1 MDNGIILNEK
11 ELREARTRLI
21 AFDEALATEKSLRRL
36 ADGLPPEVVKQVTAT
51 MQLERE
57 DLSDAVSAYDTAKET
72 RKPAHLERRANKDP
86 GLMLIVARIAK
97 GYSQRDLAWRLGV
110 KEQQVQRYEA
120 DRYNSIS
127 IKNYA
132 RVAALLGV
140 KLSAAIE
147 PDQQFRGL
155 DQVIDNVSKADIK
168 KILKHGRENGWFD
181 ADTSEEQ
188 LRRLIAEN
196 RIDFGS
202 PALLRTGLNV
212 VDHSEDVLLH
222 AWRARVATRA
232 VHMADKGVEKYNP
245 ADTGWLAQLPKLSVL
260 SNGPKK
266 AQELL
271 FANGIIL
278 VPERQIQGLAIDGA
292 AFMVGAIPVIGLTLR
307 RDDIGNFWFS
317 LLYEV
322 GHVVLHR
329 LTGLRGGFF
338 DQFRE
343 DSPELTDP
351 DAQELEADAFASN
364 LLIPSELWRRS
375 PARIAKSPKVVE
387 KFANDVGIHPAIVFG
402 RIRKERNDYSLFAK
416 KISGKT
422 VRKQLIEQTIMETND
437 AAISSST

>member
-11 ELREARTRLI
+11 ELREARARLI
-21 AFDEALATEKSLRRL
+21 AFDEALTTEKSLRRL
-36 ADGLPPEVVKQVTAT
+36 ADGLPPEVVEQVTAT

-57 DLSDAVSAYDTAKET
+57 DLSDAISAYDTAKET
-72 RKPAHLERRANKDP
+72 GKPAHLERRANKDP

-97 GYSQRDLAWRLGV
+97 RYSQRDLAWRLGV

-147 PDQQFRGL
+147 PNQQFRGL
-155 DQVIDNVSKADIK
+155 DQVIDNVSKADIR

-232 VHMADKGVEKYNP
+232 IQMAGKGVEMYNP

-260 SNGPKK
+260 ADGPKK

-292 AFMVGAIPVIGLTLR
+292 AFMVGTIPVIGLTLR

-317 LLYEV
+317 LLHEV

-329 LTGLRGGFF
+329 LTGLSGGFF
-338 DQFRE
+338 DQFRDE
-343 DSPELTDP
+343 SSELTDS

-375 PARIAKSPKVVE
+375 AARIAKSPKVVE

-402 RIRKERNDYSLFAK
+402 RIRKERNDYSLFAN
-416 KISGKT
+416 KIGGKT
-422 VRKQLIEQTIMETND
+422 IRKQLIE
-437 AAISSST
+437 

>member
-11 ELREARTRLI
+11 ELREARLRLT
-21 AFDEALATEKSLRRL
+21 AFDEALATEESLRRV

-57 DLSDAVSAYDTAKET
+57 DLSDAVSAYDAAKDT
-72 RKPAHLERRANKDP
+72 GKPAHLERRADKDP

-147 PDQQFRGL
+147 PDQLFRGL

-181 ADTSEEQ
+181 TNTTEEQ

-232 VHMADKGVEKYNP
+232 AQMAEKGLEKYNP
-245 ADTGWLAQLPKLSVL
+245 ADTRWLAQLPKLSVL
-260 SNGPKK
+260 SDGPKK

-271 FANGIIL
+271 FANGIVL

-292 AFMVGAIPVIGLTLR
+292 AFMVSATPVIGLTLR

-317 LLYEV
+317 LLHEV

-343 DSPELTDP
+343 DSSELPDP

-387 KFANDVGIHPAIVFG
+387 KFANDMGIHPAIVFG

-416 KISGKT
+416 KIGGKT
-422 VRKQLIEQTIMETND
+422 VRKQLIEQTVKETTD

>member
-11 ELREARTRLI
+11 ELREARARL
-21 AFDEALATEKSLRRL
+21 AGFEEALATEKSLARL
-36 ADGLPPEVVKQVTAT
+36 AEGLPPDVVEQVTAT
-51 MQLERE
+51 LKLERE
-57 DLSDAVSAYDTAKET
+57 DLSDAIAAYDAAKET
-72 RKPAHLERRANKDP
+72 GKPDHLERRADKDP
-86 GLMLIVARIAK
+86 GLMLIVARISK

-140 KLSAAIE
+140 ELSASIE
-147 PDQQFRGL
+147 PNQRFRGL
-155 DQVIDNVSKADIK
+155 DHVIDNVSKADIK
-168 KILKHGRENGWFD
+168 KILKHGRENSWFD

-232 VHMADKGVEKYNP
+232 LQMAEAGVPEYNP
-245 ADTGWLAQLPKLSVL
+245 TDTSWLAQLPKLSVL
-260 SNGPKK
+260 SNGPQK

-271 FANGIIL
+271 LENGIVL

-292 AFMVGAIPVIGLTLR
+292 AFMVGAMPVIGLTLR

-317 LLYEV
+317 LLHEV

-329 LTGLRGGFF
+329 LTGLQSGFF

-343 DSPELTDP
+343 ELSGQVDP
-351 DAQELEADAFASN
+351 DYQELEADAFASN

-375 PARIAKSPKVVE
+375 PARISKTPSVIE
-387 KFANDVGIHPAIVFG
+387 KFAKGIGVHPAIVFG
-402 RIRKERNDYSLFAK
+402 RIRKERDDFSLFAK
-416 KISGKT
+416 RIGANT
-422 VRKQLIEQTIMETND
+422 VRKQLIEQKIEENSD
-437 AAISSST
+437 AAISSGA